1 MASARI
7 HEVIAKEINK
17 DYHMDEVLIR
27 IGSVAPDSWR
37 NVENN
42 LIFKDKYLTHFWNY
56 RIKDGQANDYSEF
69 YSKYYN
75 ELSNPVYFG
84 YLIHLMTDQ
93 YWKTYVDPKY
103 EFKKNNK
110 NMLKMKDGIF
120 LVDKNNFAHAE
131 RVRLQKILARI
142 YKLGYFPIEESE
154 IKNFYCKIDELDLS
168 GLFGQNGTL
177 NYINSKLSPDDN
189 YESQEFKLY
198 DFNDII
204 NSIYETIEFI
214 KRELIRLEMLHN
226 SLSMKYKI
234 AIDIET
240 LLLESLNNEKGIK
253 LQKNIQECLDYLIS
267 NDYIVDLITSM
278 SKNNFLKIKRN
289 LVESLEE
296 NNLNYNYINFGFSSK
311 LQFLKERGYNLL
323 IDNDIK
329 YIKSANSV
337 GIDTIL
343 FNEYDKEY
351 NGYQSSDWFNVK
363 SLVNKIYINKNYF
376 K

>member
-7 HEVIAKEINK
+7 HEIIAKEINK
-17 DYHMDEVLIR
+17 DYHMDEILIR

-42 LIFKDKYLTHFWNY
+42 LIFKDKYLTHFWDY
-56 RIKDGQANDYSEF
+56 RIKNGQANDYNEF
-69 YSKYYN
+69 YFKYYN
-75 ELSNPVYFG
+75 YLSNPVYFG

-103 EFKKNNK
+103 ELKENGEEI
-110 NMLKMKDGIF
+110 LKMKDGSFVI
-120 LVDKNNFAHAE
+120 DKTQLAHAE
-131 RVRLQKILARI
+131 RVRLQKILAEK

-168 GLFGQNGTL
+168 GLFGKNGTL
-177 NYINSKLSPDDN
+177 NYINSKLSPNDN

-198 DFNDII
+198 DFDDII

-214 KRELIRLEMLHN
+214 KKELIRLEMLHN
-226 SLSMKYKI
+226 SLSKKYKI
-234 AIDIET
+234 ALDIET
-240 LLLESLNNEKGIK
+240 LLLESLNNEEGIK
-253 LQKNIQECLDYLIS
+253 LQKNVQECLDYLIS
-267 NDYIVDLITSM
+267 SDYIVDLITSL
-278 SKNNFLKIKRN
+278 STNKFLKIKRN

-296 NNLNYNYINFGFSSK
+296 NNLHYNYINFGFSSK

-329 YIKSANSV
+329 YIKGATDI

-343 FNEYDKEY
+343 FKEYDKEY
-351 NGYQSSDWFNVK
+351 NGYQASDWVNVK
-363 SLVNKIYINKNYF
+363 SLVNKIYTNK
-376 K
+376 KLL